1 MQINRKI
8 QISVSILGA
17 DLTKID
23 KAIKLCEESGVDSIH
38 IDVMDGH
45 FVPQITFGNKFLS
58 DIKKITKLPL
68 EVHLMVNNPDCF
80 IADYLKAGANA
91 ISFHIEND
99 VHVNRTLNSIKDG
112 GARAGICIIPST
124 PVAALSEII
133 DIVDFVQVMTVN
145 PGFAGQKMILSSVR
159 KIGEL
164 DAIRKSKNLSFEI
177 VVDGGVNNKTSG
189 ELIKQGADVLITAS
203 AFFNADDPKKEAMMI
218 RNGAIS

>member
-1 MQINRKI
+1 MLNNKKI

-17 DLTKID
+17 DLSNVD
-23 KAIKLCEESGVDSIH
+23 KAVKLCEEAGVDAIH
-38 IDVMDGH
+38 VDVMDGH

-58 DIKKITKLPL
+58 DLKKITKLQAD
-68 EVHLMVNNPDCF
+68 VHLMVNNPDRF
-80 IADYLKAGANA
+80 IDDYLKAGADA

-99 VHVNRTLNSIKDG
+99 IHVNRTINKIKEG
-112 GARAGICIIPST
+112 GAKAGISIVPST

-145 PGFAGQKMILSSVR
+145 PGFSGQKMIQSCVR

-164 DAIRKSKNLSFEI
+164 DAIRKEKKLSFEI
-177 VVDGGVNNKTSG
+177 LVDGGVSSKTSG

-203 AFFNADDPKKEAMMI
+203 AFFNAEDPKKEAAMI
-218 RNGAIS
+218 RNGG